1 MVPTSKKLV
10 ISGYYGFRN
19 SGDEAVLKSILTALE
34 EESQRSNVTIEPIVL
49 SIDPA
54 WTSSMYGVRAVH
66 RMKLKEVREALK
78 ESDGLIS
85 GGGSLLQDA
94 TGLKSIPYYLGVIK
108 LAQWLKKPTFIYA
121 QGIGPVNRKIFN
133 PMIKSVFKSCTYVSV
148 RDEQSADYLRRLGL
162 KWNQIHVVP
171 DPVMGLPLPEK
182 TAVLSEGTVPAAV
195 ATGTAADANRN
206 VAAEDAGATSTVTT
220 HDASD
225 VATAVDATLE
235 QDAISSGSSEVK
247 HVKLPVIGVS
257 VRFWEAD
264 RKELTAIAAGLKK
277 LAAKKAVHL
286 RFMPF
291 HLPDD
296 VQASRFIMEM
306 LGDITRKGSEIS
318 ITEDLT
324 DPQLMLEEVSR
335 CDLMIGMR
343 LHSLIYAASQYVPPV
358 GISYDP
364 KIDQFLLRLES
375 EPAGDTGSLDGDK
388 LAEQVAGLL
397 DQRSQWLKQ
406 HEERI
411 TALKQEAREPAKQI
425 ITYLG
430 RKG

>member
-1 MVPTSKKLV
+1 MVPTTKKLV

-54 WTSSMYGVRAVH
+54 WTTSMYGVRAVH

-133 PMIKSVFKSCTYVSV
+133 PMIRSVFKSCTYVSV

-182 TAVLSEGTVPAAV
+182 ASVQSSGENVASDTVDA
-195 ATGTAADANRN
+195 TAA
-206 VAAEDAGATSTVTT
+206 AGGNSTVVA
-220 HDASD
+220 HDASGVD
-225 VATAVDATLE
+225 VDAKITLE
-235 QDAISSGSSEVK
+235 QQQVGSDTSETK

-343 LHSLIYAASQYVPPV
+343 LHSLIYAASQYVLPV

-406 HEERI
+406 HEDRI

>member
-1 MVPTSKKLV
+1 MVTTSQKLV

-34 EESQRSNVTIEPIVL
+34 EESQRSNITIEPIVL
-49 SIDPA
+49 SGDPESTTA
-54 WTSSMYGVRAVH
+54 MYGVRSVH

-133 PMIKSVFKSCTYVSV
+133 PMIKSVFKACTYVSV
-148 RDEQSADYLRRLGL
+148 RDEQSADYLRGLGL
-162 KWNQIHVVP
+162 QWNQIHVVP
-171 DPVMGLPLPEK
+171 DPVMGLPLPEAK
-182 TAVLSEGTVPAAV
+182 VESGAGADS
-195 ATGTAADANRN
+195 ADASTQANR
-206 VAAEDAGATSTVTT
+206 VEP
-220 HDASD
+220 
-225 VATAVDATLE
+225 
-235 QDAISSGSSEVK
+235 SSGG
-247 HVKLPVIGVS
+247 HTKLPVIGVS
-257 VRFWEAD
+257 VRFWESD

-277 LAAKKAVHL
+277 LCSKRAVHL
-286 RFMPF
+286 RFLPF
-291 HLPDD
+291 HLPVDE
-296 VQASRFIMEM
+296 QASRFLMEM
-306 LGDITRKGSEIS
+306 LGDVTSKGSEIS

-324 DPQLMLEEVSR
+324 DPQLMLEEVGK
-335 CDLMIGMR
+335 CDLVIGMR

-364 KIDQFLLRLES
+364 KIDQFLLRLDS
-375 EPAGDTGSLDGDK
+375 EPAGNTDTLDGDK
-388 LAEQVAGLL
+388 LAKTVVGLL
-397 DQRSQWLKQ
+397 DQRSQWLKE
-406 HEERI
+406 HEEGI
-411 TALKQEAREPAKQI
+411 TQLKQEARVPAQQI
-425 ITYLG
+425 INYLG

>member
-1 MVPTSKKLV
+1 MVTTSQKLV

-34 EESQRSNVTIEPIVL
+34 EESQRSNITIEPIVL
-49 SIDPA
+49 SGDPESTTA
-54 WTSSMYGVRAVH
+54 MYGVRSVH

-133 PMIKSVFKSCTYVSV
+133 PMIKSVFKACTYVSV
-148 RDEQSADYLRRLGL
+148 RDEQSADYLRGLGL
-162 KWNQIHVVP
+162 QWNQIHVVP
-171 DPVMGLPLPEK
+171 DPVMGLPLPETNSK
-182 TAVLSEGTVPAAV
+182 TL
-195 ATGTAADANRN
+195 
-206 VAAEDAGATSTVTT
+206 AGATS
-220 HDASD
+220 
-225 VATAVDATLE
+225 VDAANQANRVEPST
-235 QDAISSGSSEVK
+235 GG
-247 HVKLPVIGVS
+247 HTKLPVIGVS
-257 VRFWEAD
+257 VRFWESD

-277 LAAKKAVHL
+277 LCSKRAVHL
-286 RFMPF
+286 RFLPF
-291 HLPDD
+291 HLPVDE
-296 VQASRFIMEM
+296 QASRFLMEM
-306 LGDITRKGSEIS
+306 LGDVTSKGSEIS

-324 DPQLMLEEVSR
+324 DPQLMLEEVSK
-335 CDLMIGMR
+335 CDLVIGMR

-364 KIDQFLLRLES
+364 KIDQFLLRLDS
-375 EPAGDTGSLDGDK
+375 EPAGNTDTLDGDK
-388 LAEQVAGLL
+388 LAKTVVGLL
-397 DQRSQWLKQ
+397 DQRSQWLKE
-406 HEERI
+406 HEEGI
-411 TALKQEAREPAKQI
+411 TQLKQEARVPAQQI
-425 ITYLG
+425 INYLG

>member
-1 MVPTSKKLV
+1 
-10 ISGYYGFRN
+10 
-19 SGDEAVLKSILTALE
+19 
-34 EESQRSNVTIEPIVL
+34 
-49 SIDPA
+49 
-54 WTSSMYGVRAVH
+54 MYGVRAVH

-121 QGIGPVNRKIFN
+121 QGIGPVHRKIFN

-171 DPVMGLPLPEK
+171 DPVMGLPLPE
-182 TAVLSEGTVPAAV
+182 TASPVRDEVDPS
-195 ATGTAADANRN
+195 TAG
-206 VAAEDAGATSTVTT
+206 EPPT
-220 HDASD
+220 HA
-225 VATAVDATLE
+225 
-235 QDAISSGSSEVK
+235 
-247 HVKLPVIGVS
+247 KLPVIGVS
-257 VRFWEAD
+257 VRFWESD

-277 LAAKKAVHL
+277 LATKKAVHL

-306 LGDITRKGSEIS
+306 IDDVTSKGSEIS
-318 ITEDLT
+318 ITDDLT
-324 DPQLMLEEVSR
+324 DPQQMLEEVSR

-343 LHSLIYAASQYVPPV
+343 LHSLIYANLHSMSHLLVSRMIPKSISSCFDWKVSLQAIPV
-358 GISYDP
+358 HWMGINLQ
-364 KIDQFLLRLES
+364 KR
-375 EPAGDTGSLDGDK
+375 
-388 LAEQVAGLL
+388 LL
-397 DQRSQWLKQ
+397 DCWNIV
-406 HEERI
+406 HN
-411 TALKQEAREPAKQI
+411 
-425 ITYLG
+425 G
-430 RKG
+430 

>member
-1 MVPTSKKLV
+1 MVTTSQKLV

-49 SIDPA
+49 SGDPESTTA
-54 WTSSMYGVRAVH
+54 MYGVRSVH

-133 PMIKSVFKSCTYVSV
+133 PMIKSVFKACTYVSV
-148 RDEQSADYLRRLGL
+148 RDEQSADYLRGLGL
-162 KWNQIHVVP
+162 QWNQIHVVP
-171 DPVMGLPLPEK
+171 DPVMGLPLPEAK
-182 TAVLSEGTVPAAV
+182 IASGTGAVS
-195 ATGTAADANRN
+195 ADAATQANR
-206 VAAEDAGATSTVTT
+206 VETTSGAHT
-220 HDASD
+220 
-225 VATAVDATLE
+225 
-235 QDAISSGSSEVK
+235 
-247 HVKLPVIGVS
+247 KLPVIGIS
-257 VRFWEAD
+257 VRFWESD

-277 LAAKKAVHL
+277 LCSKRAVHL
-286 RFMPF
+286 RFLPF
-291 HLPDD
+291 HLPVDE
-296 VQASRFIMEM
+296 QASRFLMEM
-306 LGDITRKGSEIS
+306 LGDVSSKGSEIS
-318 ITEDLT
+318 ITPDMT
-324 DPQLMLEEVSR
+324 DPQLMLEEVSK
-335 CDLMIGMR
+335 CDLVIGMR

-364 KIDQFLLRLES
+364 KIDQFLLRLDS
-375 EPAGDTGSLDGDK
+375 EPAGNTDTLDGDK
-388 LAEQVAGLL
+388 LAKTVVGLL
-397 DQRSQWLKQ
+397 DQRSQWLKE
-406 HEERI
+406 HEEGI
-411 TALKQEAREPAKQI
+411 TQLKQEARVPAQQI
-425 ITYLG
+425 INYLG

>member
-1 MVPTSKKLV
+1 MVTTSKKLV

-19 SGDEAVLKSILTALE
+19 SGDEAVLKSILTALQ

-49 SIDPA
+49 SIDPE
-54 WTSSMYGVRAVH
+54 WTTSMYGVHAVH

-78 ESDGLIS
+78 KSDGLIS

-121 QGIGPVNRKIFN
+121 QGIGPVHRKIFN

-171 DPVMGLPLPEK
+171 DPVMGLPLPDVASPVRDE
-182 TAVLSEGTVPAAV
+182 ADNPAA
-195 ATGTAADANRN
+195 G
-206 VAAEDAGATSTVTT
+206 
-220 HDASD
+220 
-225 VATAVDATLE
+225 E
-235 QDAISSGSSEVK
+235 QPA
-247 HVKLPVIGVS
+247 HAKLPVIGVS

-306 LGDITRKGSEIS
+306 LGDVTSKGGEVS

-324 DPQLMLEEVSR
+324 DPQQMLEEVSR

-375 EPAGDTGSLDGDK
+375 EPVGDTSSLDGDK
-388 LAEQVAGLL
+388 LAERVAGLL
-397 DQRSQWLKQ
+397 EQRSQWLKQ
-406 HEERI
+406 YEDRI
-411 TALKQEAREPAKQI
+411 TGLKQEAKEPAKQI

>member
-1 MVPTSKKLV
+1 MVTTSKKLV

-19 SGDEAVLKSILTALE
+19 SGDEAVLKSILTALQ

-49 SIDPA
+49 SIDPE
-54 WTSSMYGVRAVH
+54 WTTSMYGVRAVH

-121 QGIGPVNRKIFN
+121 QGIGPVHRKIFN

-171 DPVMGLPLPEK
+171 DPVMGLPLPD
-182 TAVLSEGTVPAAV
+182 TASPVREEADTSIAEGQ
-195 ATGTAADANRN
+195 
-206 VAAEDAGATSTVTT
+206 
-220 HDASD
+220 SD
-225 VATAVDATLE
+225 HA
-235 QDAISSGSSEVK
+235 
-247 HVKLPVIGVS
+247 KLPVIGVS
-257 VRFWEAD
+257 VRFWESD

-277 LAAKKAVHL
+277 LVAKKAVHL

-306 LGDITRKGSEIS
+306 LGDVTVKGSEIS
-318 ITEDLT
+318 ITEDVT
-324 DPQLMLEEVSR
+324 DPQQMLEEVSR

-375 EPAGDTGSLDGDK
+375 EPAGNTSSLDGDK
-388 LAEQVAGLL
+388 FAETVAGLL
-397 DQRSQWLKQ
+397 EQRSQWLKQ
-406 HEERI
+406 HEDRI
-411 TALKQEAREPAKQI
+411 TALKQEAVEPAKQI

>member
-1 MVPTSKKLV
+1 MVTTSQKLV

-34 EESQRSNVTIEPIVL
+34 EESQRSNITIEPIVL
-49 SIDPA
+49 SGDPESTTA
-54 WTSSMYGVRAVH
+54 MYGVRSVH

-133 PMIKSVFKSCTYVSV
+133 PMIKSVFKACTYVSV
-148 RDEQSADYLRRLGL
+148 RDEQSADYLRGLGL
-162 KWNQIHVVP
+162 QWNQIHVVP
-171 DPVMGLPLPEK
+171 DPVMGLPLPETNSK
-182 TAVLSEGTVPAAV
+182 AV
-195 ATGTAADANRN
+195 
-206 VAAEDAGATSTVTT
+206 AGATSA
-220 HDASD
+220 DAVNQANRVEPS
-225 VATAVDATLE
+225 TGGHT
-235 QDAISSGSSEVK
+235 
-247 HVKLPVIGVS
+247 KLPVIGVS
-257 VRFWEAD
+257 VRFWESD

-277 LAAKKAVHL
+277 LCSKRAVHL
-286 RFMPF
+286 RFLPF
-291 HLPDD
+291 HLPVDE
-296 VQASRFIMEM
+296 QASRFLMEM
-306 LGDITRKGSEIS
+306 LGDVTSKGSEIS

-324 DPQLMLEEVSR
+324 DPQLMLEEVSK
-335 CDLMIGMR
+335 CDLVIGMR

-364 KIDQFLLRLES
+364 KIDQFLLRLDS
-375 EPAGDTGSLDGDK
+375 EPAGNTDTLDGDK
-388 LAEQVAGLL
+388 LAKTVVGLL
-397 DQRSQWLKQ
+397 DQRSQWLKE
-406 HEERI
+406 HEEGI
-411 TALKQEAREPAKQI
+411 TQLKQEARVPAQQI
-425 ITYLG
+425 INYLG

>member
-1 MVPTSKKLV
+1 MVTTSKKLV
-10 ISGYYGFRN
+10 ISGYYGFNN
-19 SGDEAVLKSILTALE
+19 SGDEAVLKSILTALQ

-49 SIDPA
+49 SINPE
-54 WTSSMYGVRAVH
+54 WTTSMYGVRAVH
-66 RMKLKEVREALK
+66 RMKLKDVREALK

-121 QGIGPVNRKIFN
+121 QGIGPVHRKIFN

-171 DPVMGLPLPEK
+171 DPVMGLPLPD
-182 TAVLSEGTVPAAV
+182 TASPVRDEADPS
-195 ATGTAADANRN
+195 TA
-206 VAAEDAGATSTVTT
+206 EEQPT
-220 HDASD
+220 HA
-225 VATAVDATLE
+225 
-235 QDAISSGSSEVK
+235 
-247 HVKLPVIGVS
+247 KLPVIGVS
-257 VRFWEAD
+257 VRFWESD

-277 LAAKKAVHL
+277 LATKKAVHL

-306 LGDITRKGSEIS
+306 IDDVTSKGSEIS
-318 ITEDLT
+318 ITDDLT
-324 DPQLMLEEVSR
+324 DPQQMLEEVSR

-375 EPAGDTGSLDGDK
+375 EPAGNTSSLDGDK
-388 LAEQVAGLL
+388 FAETVAGLL
-397 DQRSQWLKQ
+397 EHRSQWLKQ
-406 HEERI
+406 HEDRI
-411 TALKQEAREPAKQI
+411 TALKQEAVEPAKQI

>member
-1 MVPTSKKLV
+1 MVTTSQKLV

-34 EESQRSNVTIEPIVL
+34 EESQRSNITIEPIVL
-49 SIDPA
+49 SGDPESTTA
-54 WTSSMYGVRAVH
+54 MYGVRSVH

-133 PMIKSVFKSCTYVSV
+133 PMIKSVFKACTYVSV
-148 RDEQSADYLRRLGL
+148 RDEQSADYLRGLGL
-162 KWNQIHVVP
+162 QWNQIHVVP
-171 DPVMGLPLPEK
+171 DPVMGLPLPETK
-182 TAVLSEGTVPAAV
+182 VERSAGAVSANAANQ
-195 ATGTAADANRN
+195 ANR
-206 VAAEDAGATSTVTT
+206 VEPSTGGHT
-220 HDASD
+220 
-225 VATAVDATLE
+225 
-235 QDAISSGSSEVK
+235 
-247 HVKLPVIGVS
+247 KLPMIGVS
-257 VRFWEAD
+257 VRFWESD

-277 LAAKKAVHL
+277 LCSKRAVHL
-286 RFMPF
+286 RFLPF
-291 HLPDD
+291 HLPVDE
-296 VQASRFIMEM
+296 QASRFLMEM
-306 LGDITRKGSEIS
+306 LGDVTSKGSEIS

-324 DPQLMLEEVSR
+324 DPQLMLEEVSK
-335 CDLMIGMR
+335 CDLVIGMR

-364 KIDQFLLRLES
+364 KIDQFLLRLDS
-375 EPAGDTGSLDGDK
+375 EPAGNTDTLDGDK
-388 LAEQVAGLL
+388 LAKTVVGLL
-397 DQRSQWLKQ
+397 DQRSQWLKE
-406 HEERI
+406 HEEGI
-411 TALKQEAREPAKQI
+411 TQLKQEARVPAQQI
-425 ITYLG
+425 INYLG

>member
-1 MVPTSKKLV
+1 MVTTSKKLV

-19 SGDEAVLKSILTALE
+19 SGDEAVLKSILTALQ

-49 SIDPA
+49 SIDPE
-54 WTSSMYGVRAVH
+54 WTTSMYGVRAVH

-121 QGIGPVNRKIFN
+121 QGIGPVHRKIFN

-171 DPVMGLPLPEK
+171 DPVMGLPLPD
-182 TAVLSEGTVPAAV
+182 TASPVREEADTSIAEGQ
-195 ATGTAADANRN
+195 
-206 VAAEDAGATSTVTT
+206 
-220 HDASD
+220 SD
-225 VATAVDATLE
+225 HA
-235 QDAISSGSSEVK
+235 
-247 HVKLPVIGVS
+247 KLPVIGVS
-257 VRFWEAD
+257 VRFWESD

-277 LAAKKAVHL
+277 LVAKKAVHL

-306 LGDITRKGSEIS
+306 LGDVTGKGSEIS

-324 DPQLMLEEVSR
+324 DPQQMLEEVSR

-375 EPAGDTGSLDGDK
+375 EPAGNTSSLDGDK
-388 LAEQVAGLL
+388 FAETVAGLL
-397 DQRSQWLKQ
+397 EQRSQWLKQ
-406 HEERI
+406 HEDRI
-411 TALKQEAREPAKQI
+411 NALKQEAVEPAKQI